1 MNIKVKIY
9 KPAKAITQSGRGKSQ
24 TWILECE
31 TISPRVPDS
40 LIGWSS
46 SKDTLNQVK
55 LKFKTLDM
63 AIKRAQK
70 NGWEY
75 TIVPTQI
82 RKVTPRNYGDNFKYF
97 PPEKK
102 SAK

>member
-1 MNIKVKIY
+1 MNMKVKIY
-9 KPAKAITQSGRGKSQ
+9 KPAKTAMQSGRGKNQ
-24 TWILECE
+24 TWVLEYE
-31 TISPRVPDS
+31 TTSARVADN

-63 AIKRAQK
+63 AIKHARK

-75 TIVPTQI
+75 SISPSQE
-82 RKVTPRNYGDNFKYF
+82 RKVRPRNYGDNFKYF